1 MTSSAP
7 TIPRSLLI
15 ARVAVAVAP
24 AVALAVVDRA
34 AVAQYPSFTDEA
46 VERGVQYI
54 VTDGAFGFPG
64 QYGCGVAL
72 VDLDGDGDE
81 DIIGTGATG
90 GQIALFANN
99 GAGLF
104 TNVTSS
110 SGLLAHTKVSGVVA
124 ADYDADGELDLFFTR
139 WLQPAVLY
147 RNEGALSFVQATAQ
161 AGLSGISGA
170 GAGCSFGDFDQDGDL
185 DLAIAIRTATNSNQM
200 RNRFY
205 RNNGNGTFT
214 EIAAALGV
222 DDAGASF
229 QCILQDL
236 DRDGDPDL
244 YVSNDKGTAALPN
257 RYFRNTGGAFVFEPQ
272 NGACIVIDSMGLFA
286 GDLDM
291 NGFVD
296 LYCTNLP
303 DGHAFLWTS
312 DAQTYQRREHEADID
327 GAATG
332 WGAVMFDADNDAD
345 QDLFAC
351 SMSPVPDYL
360 WLTEAGF
367 PLVERQVQ
375 CTIGDLEDS
384 YCVATGD
391 IDRDGDLDLLMQS
404 RTVNLRLF
412 VNEVPK
418 GKNGVSLQILGAG
431 KNTHAVGALV
441 DITVSGRTAL
451 REVLAG
457 SCYKSQSSYI
467 VHAGLDD
474 ALTADQ
480 VVVRWPRVG
489 ALREERTLT
498 GVPTGMVLPV
508 YPPSMIGD
516 RSRDGRVDAADVAAC
531 HACAEE
537 SFSAACAAFDAN
549 GDCRIDETDVAA
561 VTTRMLDLS
570 RDGEIGAADLA
581 LLLAS
586 WGRPDAD
593 FTGDNETDAAD
604 LALLLQAW

>member
-1 MTSSAP
+1 M
-7 TIPRSLLI
+7 
-15 ARVAVAVAP
+15 VAVLLVFAGRSAS
-24 AVALAVVDRA
+24 
-34 AVAQYPSFTDEA
+34 AQFPLFSEEA
-46 VERGVQYI
+46 VSRGVSYV
-54 VTDGAFGFPG
+54 VTDGAFGHPG

-72 VDLDGDGDE
+72 VDLDGDGDD
-81 DIIGTGATG
+81 DIIGTGATS
-90 GQIALFANN
+90 GQIALFANS
-99 GAGLF
+99 GAGHF
-104 TNVTSS
+104 TNVTGT

-124 ADYDADGELDLFFTR
+124 ADYDADGDLDLFFTR
-139 WLQPAVLY
+139 WLQPAILY
-147 RNEGALSFVQATAQ
+147 RNEGALNFVQATAQ
-161 AGLSGISGA
+161 AGLTGIAGA
-170 GAGCSFGDFDQDGDL
+170 GAGSSFGDFDQDGDL
-185 DLAIAIRTATNSNQM
+185 DLAIAIRTATNGNVM

-257 RYFRNTGGAFVFEPQ
+257 RYFRNTGGAFLSEPQ
-272 NGACIVIDSMGLFA
+272 NGACIVIDSMGVFA

-303 DGHAFLWTS
+303 EGHAFLWTS

-332 WGAVMFDADNDAD
+332 WGAVMFDADNDGD

-367 PLVERQVQ
+367 PLVESQAQ
-375 CTIGDLEDS
+375 CAIGDLEDS

-391 IDRDGDLDLLMQS
+391 VDRDGDVDLLMQS
-404 RTVNLRLF
+404 RTTNLRLY

-418 GKNGVSLQILGAG
+418 GNHGVSLQILGAG

-441 DITVSGRTAL
+441 DITVAGRTAL
-451 REVLAG
+451 REVMAG
-457 SCYKSQSSYI
+457 SCYKSQSSYT
-467 VHAGLDD
+467 VHAGLGD
-474 ALTADQ
+474 ATSADL

-489 ALREERTLT
+489 TTRETRTLT
-498 GVPTGMVLPV
+498 RVPTGMVLPV
-508 YPPSMIGD
+508 YPPSLLGD
-516 RSRDGRVDAADVAAC
+516 RARDGRVDAADYAAC
-531 HACAEE
+531 IACLNTP
-537 SFSAACAAFDAN
+537 FVAACAAFDVN
-549 GDCRIDETDVAA
+549 GDCSIDDADVQAI
-561 VTTRMLDLS
+561 TLRMLDLS
-570 RDGEIGAADLA
+570 RDGEIGAADLS
-581 LLLAS
+581 LLLAA